1 MKIIEVET
9 LPPDDSQPLVL
20 MIGKFDGIHK
30 GHQKI
35 LETAQLY
42 KQKEEIL
49 AVMSFSEHP
58 LWILTGDVA
67 YKEKLTPEPE
77 KIRFLQEFGVKRYYR
92 IPFIKE
98 YANLSA
104 KTFILEHIARLNVK
118 RIIVGEG
125 FVFGKGREG
134 GTKELSTYCRKLN
147 IQVIVVPLE
156 TENGAKMS
164 SSLIRAFIRKGK
176 IKEANAQLYRPFTII
191 GTVINGQA
199 LGRKLGFP
207 TANMEL
213 TDTYVLP
220 KPGIYVGRATVDA
233 YSKKWNVLISA
244 GYRPTVNGDHYLI
257 EVHFLNFND
266 DLYGRKIAVSFLHYL
281 REEIKFQGLDPL
293 IEQMKKDKLEAGKIL
308 PLINHNNVP

>member
-20 MIGKFDGIHK
+20 MIGKFDGVHK
-30 GHQKI
+30 GHQKV
-35 LETAQLY
+35 LETAQIY

-58 LWILTGDVA
+58 LWILTDDVT

-77 KIRFLQEFGVKRYYR
+77 KIRFLQEFGVQRYYR
-92 IPFIKE
+92 ISFTKE
-98 YANLSA
+98 DANLSA
-104 KTFILEHIARLNVK
+104 KTFILEQIASLNVK

-125 FVFGKGREG
+125 FVFGKGREAG
-134 GTKELSTYCRKLN
+134 IEELSAYCKMLN
-147 IQVIVVPLE
+147 IQVMVVPLE
-156 TENGAKMS
+156 TENGAEVS
-164 SSLIRAFIRKGK
+164 SSLIRTFIRNGE
-176 IKEANAQLYRPFTII
+176 IKETNALLYRPFTIT
-191 GTVINGQA
+191 GTVVGGQA

-213 TDTYVLP
+213 TEAYVLP
-220 KPGIYVGRATVDA
+220 KPGIYVGQATVDA
-233 YSKKWNVLISA
+233 NLKKWDVLISA
-244 GYRPTVNGDHYLI
+244 GYRPTVNGAHYLI

-266 DLYGRKIAVSFLHYL
+266 DLYGRKITVSFLHYL
-281 REEIKFQGLDPL
+281 RDEIKFQGLDPL

-308 PLINHNNVP
+308 QLINGNDVQ